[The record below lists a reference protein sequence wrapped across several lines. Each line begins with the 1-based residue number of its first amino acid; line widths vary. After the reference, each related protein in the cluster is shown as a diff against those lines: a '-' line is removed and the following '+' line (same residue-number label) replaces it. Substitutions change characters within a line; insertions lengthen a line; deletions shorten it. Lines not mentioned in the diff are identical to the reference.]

1 MTQQQQE
8 LNMTQIKY
16 RWIKSLLTILI
27 IILLAIVTVIPGALR
42 LLHRA
47 DAQVALGHAK
57 SVRLALQVTGQEC
70 YSRSGT
76 FFDASQEGGVAE
88 SIRTEVLNLSKAPGD
103 FWVLQMAEDVKNGRN
118 FIIFPEGTRSRDG
131 NHLLPFKGGS
141 FKCATK
147 ANCPI
152 VPVALLDSYKAFDT
166 GSVAK
171 QTVQVHFLDPI
182 YPEEYQGMKTTQ
194 IAELVRT
201 RIEEKIQACEM
212 EKTE

>member
-8 LNMTQIKY
+8 SKVIPIKY

-70 YSRSGT
+70 YGRSGP

-88 SIRTEVLNLSKAPGD
+88 SIRTEVLNLSRC
-103 FWVLQMAEDVKNGRN
+103 LR
-118 FIIFPEGTRSRDG
+118 
-131 NHLLPFKGGS
+131 
-141 FKCATK
+141 
-147 ANCPI
+147 
-152 VPVALLDSYKAFDT
+152 ALGPMRL
-166 GSVAK
+166 
-171 QTVQVHFLDPI
+171 TVQ
-182 YPEEYQGMKTTQ
+182 
-194 IAELVRT
+194 T
-201 RIEEKIQACEM
+201 RDRV
-212 EKTE
+212 

>member
-8 LNMTQIKY
+8 SKVTQIKY

-70 YSRSGT
+70 YGRSGT
-76 FFDASQEGGVAE
+76 FFDASQEGGVTE

-103 FWVLQMAEDVKNGRN
+103 FWVLQMAED
-118 FIIFPEGTRSRDG
+118 
-131 NHLLPFKGGS
+131 
-141 FKCATK
+141 
-147 ANCPI
+147 
-152 VPVALLDSYKAFDT
+152 
-166 GSVAK
+166 
-171 QTVQVHFLDPI
+171 
-182 YPEEYQGMKTTQ
+182 
-194 IAELVRT
+194 
-201 RIEEKIQACEM
+201 
-212 EKTE
+212 